1 MTATVS
7 DVCRALLKR
16 ASAVYIECPKEVA
29 DDLSAC
35 MEKAADL
42 LEAQS
47 AVVSQAQEVWN
58 GLGKSRTF
66 ADALSGLGTALKAL
80 HALSEKTR

>member
-1 MTATVS
+1 MTQSVA
-7 DVCRALLKR
+7 DVCRVLR
-16 ASAVYIECPKEVA
+16 EYGVPYNE
-29 DDLSAC
+29 C
-35 MEKAADL
+35 MEAADL

-66 ADALSGLGTALKAL
+66 ADALSGLGTALKDL
-80 HALSEKTR
+80 HALSEKRDE